1 MDSIKLHAPA
11 TIANISCGFDILGV
25 CLDSPCDEI
34 EIKKIANQEVIINSI
49 ESQFSNIPLIPN
61 QNTGGIPALMII
73 KDYKLDFG
81 FEINIKKGV
90 PLCGG
95 LGSSAATAAGVAYGI
110 NKLLNNQ
117 LSLEEVV
124 KYALEG
130 EKISSKTPHADN
142 IGPCIKGGFVIIK
155 STNPLE
161 LINVSIS
168 DYYFSIIHPEV
179 KISTKMARELLPEN
193 IKLKD
198 AVKQWG
204 NIASLVY
211 GFSSDNVELI
221 KSSMNDYIVEPVR
234 SKLIPHYDEV
244 KENVLNHG
252 AIGCSISG
260 SGPSIF
266 AMAESSE
273 DSKRILSEME
283 KVFNKHSIPY
293 HSYLSKI
300 NKTGIIII

>member
-11 TIANISCGFDILGV
+11 TIANISCGFDILGI
-25 CLDSPCDEI
+25 CLDTPYDEI
-34 EIKKIANQEVIINSI
+34 EIKKISNKEVIINSI
-49 ESQFSNIPLIPN
+49 KSTFSDIPVIPN

-73 KDYKLDFG
+73 KDYSLDFG
-81 FEINIKKGV
+81 FEINIKKGI

-110 NKLLNNQ
+110 NKLLNNK
-117 LSLEEVV
+117 LSEEEIV

-142 IGPCIKGGFVIIK
+142 IGPCINGGFVIIK
-155 STNPLE
+155 NTNPLE
-161 LINVSIS
+161 LINVSIG
-168 DYYFSIIHPEV
+168 DYYFSVIHP
-179 KISTKMARELLPEN
+179 KIKVSTKMARELLPEN

-211 GFSSDNVELI
+211 GFTSDNVNLI
-221 KSSMNDYIVEPVR
+221 KSSMEDYIIEPVR
-234 SKLIPHYDEV
+234 SKLIPHYDKV
-244 KENVLNHG
+244 KESALKNG

-266 AMAESSE
+266 SMSESYE

-283 KVFNKHSIPY
+283 KVFNVHSISY

-300 NKTGIIII
+300 NKRGITIL

>member
-11 TIANISCGFDILGV
+11 TIANIACGFDVLGI
-25 CLDSPCDEI
+25 CLDAPYDEI
-34 EIKKIANQEVIINSI
+34 EIKKISSREVVINSI
-49 ESQFSNIPLIPN
+49 KSSFSDIPVIPN

-73 KDYKLDFG
+73 KDYCLDFG
-81 FEINIKKGV
+81 FEINIKKGI

-95 LGSSAATAAGVAYGI
+95 LGSSAATAAGVTYGI
-110 NKLLNNQ
+110 NKLLNNK
-117 LSLEEVV
+117 LSKEEVV

-142 IGPCIKGGFVIIK
+142 IGPCINGGFVIIK

-161 LINVSIS
+161 LINVPVG
-168 DYYFSIIHPEV
+168 DYYFSIIHPEI

-211 GFSSDNVELI
+211 GFTSNNINLI
-221 KSSMNDYIVEPVR
+221 KSSMEDYIVEPVR

-244 KENVLNHG
+244 KENALVNG

-266 AMAESSE
+266 SISE
-273 DSKRILSEME
+273 NYENSKRILLGME
-283 KVFNKHSIPY
+283 RVFSSHSISY

-300 NKTGIIII
+300 NTTGITIL

>member
-300 NKTGIIII
+300 NKTGITII

>member
-1 MDSIKLHAPA
+1 MDSVKLHAPA

-61 QNTGGIPALMII
+61 QNTGGIPALMMI
-73 KDYKLDFG
+73 KDYNLDFG
-81 FEINIKKGV
+81 FEINIKKGI

-142 IGPCIKGGFVIIK
+142 IGPCINGGFVIIK

-300 NKTGIIII
+300 NKTGITII

>member
-1 MDSIKLHAPA
+1 MDSLKLHAPA
-11 TIANISCGFDILGV
+11 TIANVSCGFDILGF
-25 CLDSPCDEI
+25 CLDKPYDEI
-34 EIKKIANQEVIINSI
+34 EIKKISDQKVVINSI
-49 ESQFSNIPLIPN
+49 QSEFSNIPLTAS
-61 QNTGGIPALMII
+61 QNTGGIPALKII

-81 FEINIKKGV
+81 FEINIKKGI

-95 LGSSAATAAGVAYGI
+95 LGSSAATAAGVAFGV
-110 NKLLNNQ
+110 NKLLNNK
-117 LSLEEVV
+117 LSNEQVV

-142 IGPCIKGGFVIIK
+142 IGPCIKGGLVIIK

-161 LINVSIS
+161 LINIRTGE
-168 DYYFSIIHPEV
+168 YYFSVLHPDV
-179 KISTKMARELLPEN
+179 KISTKMARELLPKN
-193 IKLKD
+193 IKLEN

-211 GFSSDNVELI
+211 AFSENNIDLI

-234 SKLIPHYDEV
+234 SKLIPYYDEI
-244 KENVLNHG
+244 KETALNHG

-266 AMAESSE
+266 AITNSYEN
-273 DSKRILSEME
+273 SKIILSEMKSILE
-283 KVFNKHSIPY
+283 KKSINFHGY
-293 HSYLSKI
+293 CSKI
-300 NKTGIIII
+300 NNKGIEVL